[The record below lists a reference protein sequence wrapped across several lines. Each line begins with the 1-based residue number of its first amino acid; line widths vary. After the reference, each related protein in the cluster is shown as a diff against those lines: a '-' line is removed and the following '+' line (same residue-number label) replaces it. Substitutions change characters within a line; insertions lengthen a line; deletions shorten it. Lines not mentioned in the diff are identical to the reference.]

1 MSVRYRLSRPDAFDD
16 VERLLAR
23 LEAPPPPPRLTER
36 VLARTTR
43 ARRADAPARL
53 WLALVGGLL
62 AAALAAASG
71 YAAGRELVHS
81 GALELLRLGL
91 EERDLFLSA
100 PQDYLLALAEALP
113 WGWLVA
119 TALSVAGAC
128 LAAWP
133 LGRAPRREEQ
143 PA

>member
-1 MSVRYRLSRPDAFDD
+1 MSVRHLPHRPDAFDD

-23 LEAPPPPPRLTER
+23 LESPSPPPRLAER
-36 VLARTTR
+36 VLGRTTR
-43 ARRADAPARL
+43 APRARTPARL
-53 WLALVGGLL
+53 WLALAGGLL
-62 AAALAAASG
+62 AAVLAAASG

-91 EERDLFLSA
+91 EERDLFLGA

-113 WGWLVA
+113 WGWLAA
-119 TALSVAGAC
+119 TALSIAGAC

-133 LGRAPRREEQ
+133 LGRAPRRGQ
-143 PA
+143 AA